1 MKKSLNQNQNQLI
14 FKPKAMRTTNFL
26 KIISTAL
33 SLMLTLGLFAQQP
46 ELQNFRLPGQ
56 QGLNVFEA
64 PKDDVPFDGVKVRVG
79 GDFAIQVQGLSQT
92 NAFANTTDTLL
103 IPLQAPKLGTN
114 VNLPTANLNL
124 DAQFADGVRLHL
136 RTYLSSRNHTE
147 AWVKGGYIQID
158 NLNFIK
164 EGFLGG
170 FMEMA
175 RLRFGMD
182 DINYGDAHFRRSD
195 NARAIYNPFVGNYI
209 MDAFTT
215 EPFAELT
222 IMKSGIIGVLGMTN
236 GRLNQNPFPGDDG
249 LTVYGKVGY
258 DTQVNDDL
266 RVRLTGSFYSSST
279 NSTRDYLYAG
289 DRAGARY
296 YGILGGSDFDPRINP
311 RFNSRTAIQINPFV
325 KFQGLEFFVIYEMTS
340 NNDNAVGG
348 DMTQLAAELLYRFAS
363 DKLFVGG
370 RYNSVTG
377 KFSKTANSVTVDRIN
392 AGAGWFMTENILTK
406 VEYVTSNYSGNGFA
420 GTVNQGA
427 SFNGI
432 MIEAVI
438 GF

>member
-1 MKKSLNQNQNQLI
+1 MKKIILSGLGAIVAL
-14 FKPKAMRTTNFL
+14 TT
-26 KIISTAL
+26 
-33 SLMLTLGLFAQQP
+33 FAQQP
-46 ELQNFRLPGQ
+46 ELQNFRDPGQ
-56 QGLNVFEA
+56 KGINVFEA
-64 PKDDVPFDGVKVRVG
+64 PKDDVPFDGVKIRVG
-79 GDFAIQVQGLSQT
+79 GDFAIQFQGLSQT

-103 IPLQAPKLGTN
+103 TALQVPKLGN
-114 VNLPTANLNL
+114 NINLPTANLNL
-124 DAQFADGVRLHL
+124 DAQFADGVRMHL
-136 RTYLSSRNHTE
+136 RTYLSSRHHVE
-147 AWVKGGYIQID
+147 AWVKGGYVQID

-164 EGFLGG
+164 EGFLSG

-175 RLRFGMD
+175 RFRFGMN

-249 LTVYGKVGY
+249 PTIYGKLGY
-258 DTQVNDDL
+258 DNQLNDDL
-266 RVRLTGSFYSSST
+266 RVRLTGSFYTSST
-279 NSTRDYLYAG
+279 KSTRDYLYGG

-296 YGILGGSDFDPRINP
+296 YGILAGSDFDPRLNP
-311 RFNSRTAIQINPFV
+311 RWASQTAIQFNPFV
-325 KFQGLEFFVIYEMTS
+325 KFKSVELFGIYEMTS

-348 DMTQLAAELLYRFAS
+348 SLSQIGAELLVRFAN
-363 DKLFVGG
+363 DKLYAGG
-370 RYNSVTG
+370 RYNNVSG
-377 KFSKTANSVTVDRIN
+377 KYADLANSISVNRIN
-392 AGAGWFMTENILTK
+392 LGAGWFMTENILTK
-406 VEYVTSNYSGNGFA
+406 VEYVTSDYSGNGFA

-427 SFNGI
+427 SFNGL
-432 MIEAVI
+432 MIEAVV

>member
-1 MKKSLNQNQNQLI
+1 M
-14 FKPKAMRTTNFL
+14 
-26 KIISTAL
+26 
-33 SLMLTLGLFAQQP
+33 
-46 ELQNFRLPGQ
+46 
-56 QGLNVFEA
+56 
-64 PKDDVPFDGVKVRVG
+64 
-79 GDFAIQVQGLSQT
+79 
-92 NAFANTTDTLL
+92 
-103 IPLQAPKLGTN
+103 
-114 VNLPTANLNL
+114 
-124 DAQFADGVRLHL
+124 HL
-136 RTYLSSRNHTE
+136 RTYLSSRHHTE
-147 AWVKGGYIQID
+147 AWVKGGYVQID
-158 NLNFIK
+158 NLDFIK

-249 LTVYGKVGY
+249 LTVYGKLGY
-258 DTQVNDDL
+258 DNQVNDDL

-289 DRAGARY
+289 DRAGSRY
-296 YGILGGSDFDPRINP
+296 YGILGGGDFDPRINP
-311 RFNSRTAIQINPFV
+311 RFASQTAFQINPFV
-325 KFQGLEFFVIYEMTS
+325 KFQNLEFFGVYEMSS
-340 NNDNAVGG
+340 NNDDKVGG
-348 DMTQLAAELLYRFAS
+348 ALTQLGAEILYRFAS
-363 DKLFVGG
+363 DKLYVGG

-377 KFSKTANSVTVDRIN
+377 KTSDVASNITVDRIN
-392 AGAGWFMTENILTK
+392 TGAGWFMTENILTK
-406 VEYVTSNYSGNGFA
+406 VEYVSSNYSGNGFA

-427 SFNGI
+427 SFNGL